1 MPESPATT
9 GHNFRYENDRET
21 QDHVK
26 LVKIE
31 FSFASQDRNSSRMKC
46 SEYVP
51 FKLMVGL

>member
-31 FSFASQDRNSSRMKC
+31 FSFVSRDRNSSRMKC